1 MATRSARPGLAES
14 ARRVAEHATAIARL
28 EVRLALREVRTK
40 AKRFVGAAV
49 LLGAAGLLGLLGL
62 LAAVGGGIAA
72 LALVLPVWAAL
83 LVVAGG
89 LMLLAGPLGAA
100 GLILLKLAT
109 PPVPEHA
116 LEEARL
122 TTEALKNGNR

>member
-14 ARRVAEHATAIARL
+14 ARRVAEHATALVRL
-28 EVRLALREVRTK
+28 EARLALQEVRGK
-40 AKRFVGAAV
+40 AKRFVGASV

-72 LALVLPVWAAL
+72 IALVLPVWAAL
-83 LVVAGG
+83 LIVAGG
-89 LMLLAGPLGAA
+89 LMLVAGPLAAA

-109 PPVPEHA
+109 PPVPERA

-122 TTEALKNGNR
+122 TTEALKNGHR